1 MGKTV
6 VVVVPIVVRS
16 MESVSSMDSRSVT
29 MTTAIERRMKKYME
43 VDSLFA
49 SELLPWPEDVV
60 VVVDDDVSTSIE

>member
-1 MGKTV
+1 
-6 VVVVPIVVRS
+6 
-16 MESVSSMDSRSVT
+16 MDSRSGT

-49 SELLPWPEDVV
+49 SELLPWPEDVIA